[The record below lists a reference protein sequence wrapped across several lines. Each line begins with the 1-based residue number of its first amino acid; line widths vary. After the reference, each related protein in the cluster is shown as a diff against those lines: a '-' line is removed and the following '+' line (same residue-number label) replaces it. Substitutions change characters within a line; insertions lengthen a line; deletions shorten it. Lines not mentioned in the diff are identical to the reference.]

1 MKIPEFIRKN
11 LLLKITS
18 LNTTVI
24 AIRLFISIF
33 VQRLLAEMVGE
44 SGIAKIG
51 QLRNVSELITSF
63 SSFGVFTGVVKYV
76 AEYKEDKSQLQKLFS
91 TVFVL
96 SVAGIVLSFLIL
108 FFWATQISAYLFL
121 TADYAYLIKLL
132 AVIVPFI
139 SMYRIFNGVV
149 NGLTMYKKFAKID
162 LFSYLASAGLM
173 VWFLLQYNLSLIP
186 I

>member
-51 QLRNVSELITSF
+51 QLRNVSELIAKAVLYCIRVECCWNRLVLSYF
-63 SSFGVFTGVVKYV
+63 VLLGNPNKC
-76 AEYKEDKSQLQKLFS
+76 
-91 TVFVL
+91 VFVPNGRL
-96 SVAGIVLSFLIL
+96 CLPYKTIGRNC
-108 FFWATQISAYLFL
+108 
-121 TADYAYLIKLL
+121 
-132 AVIVPFI
+132 AV
-139 SMYRIFNGVV
+139 Y
-149 NGLTMYKKFAKID
+149 
-162 LFSYLASAGLM
+162 
-173 VWFLLQYNLSLIP
+173 
-186 I
+186 